1 MHVDLC
7 GPHMVNKNDLVL
19 CGPQTVNKAN
29 DNKCWD
35 VTYVVTTMTV
45 SWMRLDYIGLKLNG
59 KNLLDMGCVN

>member
-29 DNKCWD
+29 DNKC
-35 VTYVVTTMTV
+35 
-45 SWMRLDYIGLKLNG
+45 
-59 KNLLDMGCVN
+59 

>member
-29 DNKCWD
+29 D
-35 VTYVVTTMTV
+35 
-45 SWMRLDYIGLKLNG
+45 
-59 KNLLDMGCVN
+59 KNAEMSPMLLLQ